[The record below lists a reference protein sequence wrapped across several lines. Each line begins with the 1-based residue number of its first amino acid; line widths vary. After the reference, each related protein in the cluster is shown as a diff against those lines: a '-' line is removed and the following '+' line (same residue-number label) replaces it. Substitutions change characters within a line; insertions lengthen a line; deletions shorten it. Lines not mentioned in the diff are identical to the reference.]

1 MGRRSRDY
9 SREIDGGEYAGMHL
23 RDSTKDTLA
32 SSGNRD
38 DDEIDDGQ
46 HAQFLDADTV
56 DSEESIEAEPVE
68 ENEEWSDQGS
78 EAEGSDEGGGY
89 AQYIDPDDD
98 IDEDDEE
105 DIEVSGNDE
114 EENSDHEEVRAFVLL
129 NSGYITA
136 WYIHAQW
143 TDAEIE
149 SVPYDKL
156 LKARRIMRR
165 QSARSHA
172 TEEEDDDEHESIEAK
187 RDIAKKKLRE
197 MHLSSHLSSSK
208 PKSPQTS
215 SSSSFLASRERK
227 NAPAVMSS
235 RRPVS
240 RLRQVVKP
248 IQNAKARDPRFDSL
262 SAGPVNL
269 DLHAKSYGFLPDLYQ
284 TEIKQLRDQ
293 HAKLKRTEIH
303 HAGPRAKSQQAAE
316 IRDQRAHVEQ
326 ELRRAE
332 SRQNERTRRER
343 ERSVKADFK
352 KENQRRV
359 DAGLKPFFPKKAQFQ
374 EALLRKQF
382 DEMAQG
388 SGTGSG
394 ASLRK
399 AMDRKRRKDAHKE
412 KKSLDAALGG
422 GSRTDLRPMRHFSDA
437 PRPHKRGRRG

>member
-1 MGRRSRDY
+1 
-9 SREIDGGEYAGMHL
+9 
-23 RDSTKDTLA
+23 
-32 SSGNRD
+32 
-38 DDEIDDGQ
+38 
-46 HAQFLDADTV
+46 
-56 DSEESIEAEPVE
+56 
-68 ENEEWSDQGS
+68 
-78 EAEGSDEGGGY
+78 
-89 AQYIDPDDD
+89 
-98 IDEDDEE
+98 
-105 DIEVSGNDE
+105 
-114 EENSDHEEVRAFVLL
+114 
-129 NSGYITA
+129 
-136 WYIHAQW
+136 
-143 TDAEIE
+143 
-149 SVPYDKL
+149 
-156 LKARRIMRR
+156 
-165 QSARSHA
+165 
-172 TEEEDDDEHESIEAK
+172 
-187 RDIAKKKLRE
+187 
-197 MHLSSHLSSSK
+197 
-208 PKSPQTS
+208 
-215 SSSSFLASRERK
+215 
-227 NAPAVMSS
+227 MSS

-359 DAGLKPFFPKKAQFQ
+359 DASLKPFFPKKAQFQ

-388 SGTGSG
+388 SGTGSS

-399 AMDRKRRKDAHKE
+399 AMDRKRRKDAQKE

>member
-98 IDEDDEE
+98 IDENDEE
-105 DIEVSGNDE
+105 GMEVSGNDE
-114 EENSDHEEVRAFVLL
+114 EENSDHEEDTLR
-129 NSGYITA
+129 
-136 WYIHAQW
+136 H
-143 TDAEIE
+143 EIE

-165 QSARSHA
+165 QSARGHA
-172 TEEEDDDEHESIEAK
+172 TDEEDDNEHESIEAK
-187 RDIAKKKLRE
+187 RDLAKKKLRE
-197 MHLSSHLSSSK
+197 MYLSSHSSSSK
-208 PKSPQTS
+208 PKLSPTS
-215 SSSSFLASRERK
+215 SSSSSLASRERK

-388 SGTGSG
+388 SGTGSS

-399 AMDRKRRKDAHKE
+399 AMDRKRRKDAQKE